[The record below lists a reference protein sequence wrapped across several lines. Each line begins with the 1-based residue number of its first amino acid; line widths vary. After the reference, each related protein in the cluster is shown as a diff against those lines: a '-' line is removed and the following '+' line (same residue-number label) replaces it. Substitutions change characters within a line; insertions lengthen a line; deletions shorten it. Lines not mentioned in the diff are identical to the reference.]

1 MVVTS
6 WPCTDET
13 VVEQAVT
20 ALPLTRQ
27 VQALQTFMPQ
37 PYLGPVMPS
46 LSRSTQSSAMPA
58 GGGALTALPVT
69 LKLEGGIGQRPRAG
83 GPGASPPAAAPRG
96 AGPW

>member
-58 GGGALTALPVT
+58 GGVALTALPLT
-69 LKLEGGIGQRPRAG
+69 FKLEVGIGWGPRVGGAAADPRAVARTRT
-83 GPGASPPAAAPRG
+83 GA
-96 AGPW
+96 